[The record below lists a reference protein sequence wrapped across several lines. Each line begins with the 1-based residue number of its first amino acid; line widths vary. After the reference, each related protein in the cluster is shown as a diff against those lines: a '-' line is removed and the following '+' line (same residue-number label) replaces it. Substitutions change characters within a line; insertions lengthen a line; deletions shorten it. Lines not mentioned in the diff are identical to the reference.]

1 MLEAEIVDRDYSNS
15 TSTPSMKKAIKF
27 AIFYKLRCANGFWGG
42 IGLLMVIIVEILK
55 KKCIKHIQNSNFS
68 NNSDIF
74 FLKKILSSM
83 NFLLVLMMVKLL
95 HIMAF

>member
-42 IGLLMVIIVEILK
+42 W
-55 KKCIKHIQNSNFS
+55 
-68 NNSDIF
+68 
-74 FLKKILSSM
+74 
-83 NFLLVLMMVKLL
+83 
-95 HIMAF
+95 AFNGNDSGNIEKEVYKTYTK

>member
-1 MLEAEIVDRDYSNS
+1 MLEAEIVDRDYSYS

-55 KKCIKHIQNSNFS
+55 KKCIKHIQNNH
-68 NNSDIF
+68 F

>member
-27 AIFYKLRCANGFWGG
+27 AIFYKLRCANGFC
-42 IGLLMVIIVEILK
+42 LMVMIVEILK
-55 KKCIKHIQNSNFS
+55 KKCIKHIQNNH
-68 NNSDIF
+68 F

-95 HIMAF
+95 HIMAL

>member
-27 AIFYKLRCANGFWGG
+27 AIFYKLRCANGFWGV
-42 IGLLMVIIVEILK
+42 GLLMVMIVVIMK
-55 KKCIKHIQNSNFS
+55 KKCIKHIQNNH
-68 NNSDIF
+68 F
-74 FLKKILSSM
+74 FIKKILSSM

>member
-42 IGLLMVIIVEILK
+42 
-55 KKCIKHIQNSNFS
+55 
-68 NNSDIF
+68 DW
-74 FLKKILSSM
+74 
-83 NFLLVLMMVKLL
+83 
-95 HIMAF
+95 AFNGNYSGNIEKEVYKTYTK

>member
-27 AIFYKLRCANGFWGG
+27 AIFYKLRCANGFC
-42 IGLLMVIIVEILK
+42 LMVMIVEIKK
-55 KKCIKHIQNSNFS
+55 KKCIKHIQNNH
-68 NNSDIF
+68 F

-95 HIMAF
+95 HIMAL

>member
-1 MLEAEIVDRDYSNS
+1 MEAEIVDRDYSNS

-27 AIFYKLRCANGFWGG
+27 AIFYKLRCANGFC
-42 IGLLMVIIVEILK
+42 LMVMIVEILK
-55 KKCIKHIQNSNFS
+55 KKCIKHIQNNH
-68 NNSDIF
+68 F

-95 HIMAF
+95 HIMAL

>member
-27 AIFYKLRCANGFWGG
+27 AIFYKIRCANGFC
-42 IGLLMVIIVEILK
+42 LMVMILEILK
-55 KKCIKHIQNSNFS
+55 KKCIKHIQNNH
-68 NNSDIF
+68 F

-95 HIMAF
+95 HIMAL

>member
-1 MLEAEIVDRDYSNS
+1 LLEAEIVDRDYSNS

-27 AIFYKLRCANGFWGG
+27 AIFYKLRCANGFC
-42 IGLLMVIIVEILK
+42 LMVMIVEILK
-55 KKCIKHIQNSNFS
+55 KKCIKHIQNNH
-68 NNSDIF
+68 F

-95 HIMAF
+95 HIMAL